1 MAPRSRFITLLS
13 AVGITLVSY
22 IPMTAQQTRI
32 LTAEKH
38 NEYGLVYSLPIT
50 ALEIEVSARKEVL
63 TAGPYAAYAR
73 KYIGTDKVITHD
85 AERWTITDVKV
96 KTYGTLD
103 TDAKYIMQL
112 KPGAL
117 TFIGVSE
124 DGMLLS
130 INKEPASLPKPA
142 NNRPEAPVK
151 LFDGKEYLK
160 YVDEDF
166 TASQST
172 AKQAQMLS
180 ESLME
185 ARDAHISL
193 TRGTADNMPVDGRQL
208 ELMLNSLQAQ
218 EDALTAAFTGTVT
231 AETVTNTYTYLPED
245 NGKEILFRF
254 ADFKGFTEPDD
265 LAGFP
270 VYINVAITAQGEL
283 PVDANGNV
291 KMLPKDA
298 VRYCIPG
305 SAQISLTA
313 EGKKLFAKEFDFSQ
327 FGVEFGLNP
336 SLFTDRKEP
345 SYAVF
350 NPTTGAIVEIGSA
363 RELKRQDD

>member
-50 ALEIEVSARKEVL
+50 ALEIEVTARKEVL

-130 INKEPASLPKPA
+130 INKEPASSPK
-142 NNRPEAPVK
+142 
-151 LFDGKEYLK
+151 
-160 YVDEDF
+160 
-166 TASQST
+166 
-172 AKQAQMLS
+172 
-180 ESLME
+180 
-185 ARDAHISL
+185 
-193 TRGTADNMPVDGRQL
+193 
-208 ELMLNSLQAQ
+208 
-218 EDALTAAFTGTVT
+218 
-231 AETVTNTYTYLPED
+231 
-245 NGKEILFRF
+245 
-254 ADFKGFTEPDD
+254 
-265 LAGFP
+265 
-270 VYINVAITAQGEL
+270 
-283 PVDANGNV
+283 
-291 KMLPKDA
+291 
-298 VRYCIPG
+298 
-305 SAQISLTA
+305 
-313 EGKKLFAKEFDFSQ
+313 
-327 FGVEFGLNP
+327 
-336 SLFTDRKEP
+336 
-345 SYAVF
+345 
-350 NPTTGAIVEIGSA
+350 
-363 RELKRQDD
+363 